1 MYTMANNSYIFSSMG
16 MFADGNGNDLNIF
29 LNKFDRCCAIAN
41 KVDGDTPVK
50 GELLMLFLEGR
61 ALAALEEYELSQAGV
76 HQTYDTCVRK
86 LKEYFDSTS
95 AREASMTLFEKRKQK
110 INESEEGFIL
120 ELLRLYSTANPDH
133 TAEVT
138 LLAVKRKF
146 LAGISPTLRSKIF
159 VFCTDP
165 YANNVTRE
173 NLLTHCRA
181 ARNLLLVEQ
190 PNPGTSNSSS
200 TDRVLVTSEENQLS
214 NEGNQLLAAFSNL
227 ATDIHEHQANTDT
240 RLEYLE
246 ETIASMSGGQ
256 SNYNRGRG
264 GRGFRGGN
272 SGNNRGGFQNSG
284 GNRGSFR
291 GGNRGGNRGFRG
303 GYRGGY
309 RGGSRGGRGR
319 GPIRCYNCNGDNH
332 VARDCRAPSEN

>member
-1 MYTMANNSYIFSSMG
+1 MANNANFFSSMG
-16 MFADGNGNDLNIF
+16 KFADGNANDLNIF

-61 ALAALEEYELSQAGV
+61 ALAALEEYELSQAGA

-95 AREASMTLFEKRKQK
+95 ARETSMILFEKRKQK

-120 ELLRLYSTANPDH
+120 ELLRLYSTANPGHD
-133 TAEVT
+133 AAVT

-146 LAGISPTLRSKIF
+146 LAGISPTLRAKIF
-159 VFCTDP
+159 VFCSDP

-173 NLLTHCRA
+173 ILLTHCRA
-181 ARNLLLVEQ
+181 ARNLLSVEQ
-190 PNPGTSNSSS
+190 PNPEASNSSS

-214 NEGNQLLAAFSNL
+214 NEGNQLLTAFNNL
-227 ATDIHEHQANTDT
+227 ATDIHEHQTNTND
-240 RLEYLE
+240 RLQYLE

-256 SNYNRGRG
+256 SNYYRGRG
-264 GRGFRGGN
+264 GRGFRGNFQSN
-272 SGNNRGGFQNSG
+272 SSNNRGGFQNGG

-309 RGGSRGGRGR
+309 QGGSRGGRGR
-319 GPIRCYNCNGDNH
+319 GPVRCYNCNGDNH
-332 VARDCRAPSEN
+332 VARDCRAPSGN